1 MKKVTLQMIAEQVGV
16 SKALVSKALS
26 NDPAVN
32 NSTREQI
39 WKTAQDMGYRF
50 DKLRKSSQFT
60 KTGNIAVL
68 MPEAYLDDMEYW
80 GKIIRGIDKE
90 LSGYD
95 FSMMLSGI
103 DISLEPKEGMP
114 SSISE
119 SKVDGALLL
128 GHVPEDYIKAIEAAE
143 IPFVLVDSNIQ
154 NVEYDHVL
162 ANNYIGAYN
171 ATMKLLQSGHRTL
184 AFVGDMETALSF
196 KERDR
201 GFEEAAKDHNSN
213 ASADDQARITW
224 VRGLGVSGRGN
235 YTNSEFMD
243 KLRSSI
249 VDEQVTGF
257 FCANDMLAIEA
268 LRYLTEWGYRC
279 PEDVSI
285 IGFDD
290 LTLAEFVIPR
300 LTTVQVPKEH
310 MGSRA
315 VKTILDRIKHHE
327 TVAEQIL
334 LSTRLIERDSVKVL
348 HTVETVEPQTE

>member
-32 NSTREQI
+32 NSTREEI
-39 WKTAQDMGYRF
+39 WKTAQEMGYRF
-50 DKLRKSSQFT
+50 DKLRKSSQFS

-80 GKIIRGIDKE
+80 GKIIRGIDKA
-90 LSGYD
+90 LSSYD

-103 DISLEPKEGMP
+103 DISMEPKEGIP

-128 GHVPEDYIKAIEAAE
+128 GHVPEDYIQAIAATDL
-143 IPFVLVDSNIQ
+143 PFVLVDSNIQ
-154 NVEYDHVL
+154 NEQYDHIL
-162 ANNYIGAYN
+162 ANNYAGAYK
-171 ATMKLLQSGHRTL
+171 ATNKLIESGHRTL
-184 AFVGDMETALSF
+184 AFVGDMETAWSF

-201 GFEEAAKDHNSN
+201 GFEEAIKDHN
-213 ASADDQARITW
+213 ASSEDEVSATW
-224 VRGLGVSGRGN
+224 VRGVGVSGRGN

-243 KLRSSI
+243 KLRASI
-249 VDEQVTGF
+249 VEEKVTGF
-257 FCANDMLAIEA
+257 FCANDMLAIES

-279 PEDVSI
+279 PEDFSI
-285 IGFDD
+285 IGFDN
-290 LTLAEFVIPR
+290 LTLAEYVIPQ

-315 VKTILDRIKHHE
+315 VKTILDRIKHTE
-327 TVAEQIL
+327 TIAEQIL
-334 LSTRLIERDSVKVL
+334 LSTQLVERASVKVL
-348 HTVETVEPQTE
+348 HTANVAED

>member
-32 NSTREQI
+32 NSTREEI
-39 WKTAQDMGYRF
+39 WRMAQDMGYRF

-68 MPEAYLDDMEYW
+68 MPEAYLDDIEYW

-90 LSGYD
+90 LSAYD
-95 FSMMLSGI
+95 FSMILSGI
-103 DISLEPKEGMP
+103 NISLEPEEGLP

-119 SKVDGALLL
+119 SKADGALLL
-128 GHVPEDYIKAIEAAE
+128 GHIPESYMKALDAIEL
-143 IPFVLVDSNIQ
+143 PFVLVDSN
-154 NVEYDHVL
+154 VPSAEHDHIL
-162 ANNYIGAYN
+162 ANNYIGAYS
-171 ATMKLLQSGHRTL
+171 ATKKLIECGHHRL
-184 AFVGDMETALSF
+184 AFVGDIETAWSF

-201 GFEEAAKDHNSN
+201 GFEEAVNDHN
-213 ASADDQARITW
+213 AAGGDQASITW
-224 VRGLGVSGRGN
+224 VRGVGVSGRGN

-243 KLRSSI
+243 KLRLSI
-249 VDEQVTGF
+249 TEQQVTGF
-257 FCANDMLAIEA
+257 FCANDMLAIEL
-268 LRYLTEWGYRC
+268 LRYLMEWGYRC
-279 PEDVSI
+279 PEDFSV

-290 LTLAEFVIPR
+290 LSLAEFMIPK
-300 LTTVQVPKEH
+300 LTTIQVPKEQ

-315 VKTILDRIKHHE
+315 VKTIFERIKHPG

-334 LSTRLIERDSVKVL
+334 LATKLIERSTVKIL
-348 HTVETVEPQTE
+348 DRTDLAGE